1 VGGFL
6 EMSAIT
12 GFDEDFFDLAVRTVN
27 YAVEFGNTEG
37 YVPLRIVDILKGLL
51 ELTLKMEISRK
62 EFYSIVLE
70 KIETRDTSETGKNR
84 AKFLDELLDMFI
96 NEWNKSIE
104 Y

>member
-1 VGGFL
+1 MGGFL

-70 KIETRDTSETGKNR
+70 KIYLTSCTQR
-84 AKFLDELLDMFI
+84 ARMWHIHGTL
-96 NEWNKSIE
+96 
-104 Y
+104 